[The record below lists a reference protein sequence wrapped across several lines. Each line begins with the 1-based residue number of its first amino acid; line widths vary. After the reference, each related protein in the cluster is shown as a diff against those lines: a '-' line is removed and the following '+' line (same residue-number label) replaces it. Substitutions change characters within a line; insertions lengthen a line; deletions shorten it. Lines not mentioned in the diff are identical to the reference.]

1 MAVRSEELIYQRDA
15 VVYRFPA
22 VARRRAAE
30 RAMLRRRAALASIG
44 LLVVIAGL
52 FATGSEGT
60 APAAGAKGP
69 SAVVLHQGET
79 LWDLAARHAPAGMD
93 VRSYIDAILERNGL
107 TTLPEPG
114 TRLRLP

>member
-22 VARRRAAE
+22 VRRRRAAR

-44 LLVVIAGL
+44 LVVVIAGL
-52 FATGSEGT
+52 FATGTEGT
-60 APAAGAKGP
+60 APAANKAP
-69 SAVVLHQGET
+69 RAVVLHEGET
-79 LWDLAARHAPAGMD
+79 LWELAGRHAPAGMD

-107 TTLPEPG
+107 TTLPEAG